1 MKIYVAKLYIF
12 LVAKIRYMNLTNI
25 SSFWRA
31 LLSRVVYRYLP
42 RAGEPKMF
50 IVKGPTCFSLSLF
63 SFKLSSGLRMFE
75 KCCLES
81 WVNGDRDAECE
92 SRSVKMD
99 RIPFQRTN
107 FPGYEA
113 KHGFSDPKIH
123 INYGRTVTMTV
134 SKAKAPSWLPPLPGC
149 ERSANMEYA
158 EWAPVGCSGG
168 QKMDSWLAHPS
179 DEQSTSGRPTRVSFW
194 QTAITKKQ
202 FLF

>member
-1 MKIYVAKLYIF
+1 
-12 LVAKIRYMNLTNI
+12 MNLTNI

-63 SFKLSSGLRMFE
+63 FLLNWAAGFECLKSAVWRVEWTGIETLSVSHDL
-75 KCCLES
+75 C
-81 WVNGDRDAECE
+81 GD
-92 SRSVKMD
+92 VKMD

-123 INYGRTVTMTV
+123 INYGRTVTMRV

-168 QKMDSWLAHPS
+168 QKMASWLAHPL
-179 DEQSTSGRPTRVSFW
+179 DEQSTTGRPTRVSFW